1 MGSKYTKR
9 CSEEFKRDTV
19 ALVAPSGRTVTEVA
33 QELRVSSESLR
44 GWVKIRPHRRGLAL
58 PISYVESERGSP
70 CWPKAVLTCEGFP
83 RNTDSVDCDE
93 GAFHRMATWLDLATR
108 EVIGYSMA
116 DHRRADLVVDAL
128 DMAAGLGRLEES
140 CSSTP
145 TADRVHLRPI
155 PRQARRV
162 EATAEHGAQP
172 YLL

>member
-44 GWVKIRPHRRGLAL
+44 GWVKIRPHRRGL
-58 PISYVESERGSP
+58 
-70 CWPKAVLTCEGFP
+70 
-83 RNTDSVDCDE
+83 
-93 GAFHRMATWLDLATR
+93 ATWLDLATR